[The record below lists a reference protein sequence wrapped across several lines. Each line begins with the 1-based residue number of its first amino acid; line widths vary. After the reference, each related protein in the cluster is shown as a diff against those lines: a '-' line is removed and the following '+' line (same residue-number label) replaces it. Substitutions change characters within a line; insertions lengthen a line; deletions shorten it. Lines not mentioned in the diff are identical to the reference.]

1 MKKIKFISILLA
13 IFAITSFAFTSCQRC
28 KTCKY
33 TNTSGNTPSPE
44 TQYCD
49 DELTQKEQDPNL
61 TCS

>member
-1 MKKIKFISILLA
+1 MKNIKLIPVLLVM
-13 IFAITSFAFTSCQRC
+13 FAITALGFSSCQRC

-33 TNTSGNTPSPE
+33 TNSSGNTPSPE
-44 TQYCD
+44 AQYCD

>member
-1 MKKIKFISILLA
+1 MNKLKMAACCLVLIAGTFFTL
-13 IFAITSFAFTSCQRC
+13 TSCQRC

-33 TNTSGNTPSPE
+33 INASGNTPSPE

-49 DELTQKEQDPNL
+49 DELTAKEKDPNL